1 MIGYTFK
8 EAFNF
13 YQKREFLECEKIC
26 IKILNETPNNF
37 EVINLYAVLL
47 FQKKNYKK
55 AITFF
60 NKAIKINPGR
70 PDLYNNLSIA
80 LFQEKKY
87 KEAIISWDNAIKI
100 KPDYAEAFFNKGNV
114 YSIIKDYKNSIKNFE
129 EAIKIKK
136 NYKEAFSN
144 LGNVYVEMKDYERA
158 LEKFNLSTQI
168 SPINPIEY
176 NNIGNIY
183 FELKNFK
190 KALENFDKAL
200 NIDRNFALSYY
211 NKAKTFKEINN
222 NEKAVINYEKAILL
236 NKNFSEAYKNL
247 GNVYLDLKIL
257 DKSIYNHQKALK
269 INPNISFLEGT
280 ILQSKCGIC
289 DWENFSEN
297 KNLLEKNILS
307 GKKSSNPF
315 STLLIYDSPHLHK
328 KSSKIFF
335 ENEYNRNGIKE
346 ILKELPSNKKV
357 HIGYYSSDFH
367 NHATMYLMANLFEM
381 HDKSK
386 FQTYAFSFGQ
396 DDNSEIR
403 NRVSK
408 TFDKFLDVRLKT
420 DEQIVDM
427 SRELKIDIA
436 VDLKG
441 FTLNNRFG
449 IFVKRCAPIQ
459 ISYLGYPG
467 TMASNCI
474 DYLVADKTLIPEENK
489 KFYTEKIIY
498 MPNTYQVNDP
508 TLKVSKKK
516 FERKEL
522 GLPENGIVF
531 CCFNQNYKIL
541 PDMFSIWIEIIKK
554 VENSV
559 LWLMS
564 DNPISET
571 NLKKKFIKNNISENR
586 LIFAS
591 RMPHREHLSR
601 LKLADIFLDT
611 FPYNAH
617 TTASDA
623 LRVGLPVVTLKG
635 QSFASRVASSLLNSL
650 DLNELITNSDNEYK
664 KLAIKI
670 AENLS
675 LLQEIK
681 KKINNNI
688 SNKPLFDAK
697 LFTQHLEKAYLVAL
711 QRLKKN
717 KSVDDIEIDH

>member
-13 YQKREFLECEKIC
+13 YKKREFFECEKIC
-26 IKILNETPNNF
+26 IKILKETPNNF

-47 FQKKNYKK
+47 FQKKNYKE

-60 NKAIKINPGR
+60 NKAIKINPSR

-80 LFQEKKY
+80 LFQEKKF

-158 LEKFNLSTQI
+158 LEKFNLSIQI
-168 SPINPIEY
+168 NPINPIEY

-211 NKAKTFKEINN
+211 NKAKIYKEINN

-297 KNLLEKNILS
+297 KNLLEKNIFS

-315 STLLIYDSPHLHK
+315 STLLMYDSPRLHK

-335 ENEYNRNGIKE
+335 ESEYNRNSFKE

-386 FQTYAFSFGQ
+386 FQTHAFSFGQ

-467 TMASNCI
+467 TMASDCI
-474 DYLVADKTLIPEENK
+474 DYLVADRTLIPEENK

-681 KKINNNI
+681 KKINSNI
-688 SNKPLFDAK
+688 SNKPLFNAK
-697 LFTQHLEKAYLVAL
+697 LFTQHLEKAYLIAL

>member
-26 IKILNETPNNF
+26 VKILKETPNNF

-47 FQKKNYKK
+47 FQKKNYKE

-60 NKAIKINPGR
+60 NKAIKINPNR

-114 YSIIKDYKNSIKNFE
+114 YSIIKDYKNSIKSFE

-136 NYKEAFSN
+136 NYKEAYSN
-144 LGNVYVEMKDYERA
+144 LGNVYVEIKDYKKA
-158 LEKFNLSTQI
+158 LEKFDLAIQI
-168 SPINPIEY
+168 KPINPIEY

-190 KALENFDKAL
+190 KALENFHKAL

-211 NKAKTFKEINN
+211 NKAKTYKEINN
-222 NEKAVINYEKAILL
+222 NEKAIINYEKAILL

-297 KNLLEKNILS
+297 KNLLEKNIFS

-315 STLLIYDSPHLHK
+315 STLLMYDSPRLHK

-335 ENEYNRNGIKE
+335 ESEYNRNSFKE

-386 FQTYAFSFGQ
+386 FQTHAFSFGQ

-474 DYLVADKTLIPEENK
+474 DYLVADRTLIPEENK

-522 GLPENGIVF
+522 GLPDNGIVF

-697 LFTQHLEKAYLVAL
+697 LFTQHLEKAYLIAF

-717 KSVDDIEIDH
+717 KSLDNIEIDH

>member
-1 MIGYTFK
+1 MNSYTFK

-13 YQKREFLECEKIC
+13 YQKREFLESEKIC
-26 IKILNETPNNF
+26 IKILKESPNNF

-47 FQKKNYKK
+47 FQKKNYKE

-60 NKAIKINPGR
+60 NKAIKINPKR

-200 NIDRNFALSYY
+200 NIDKNFALSYY
-211 NKAKTFKEINN
+211 NKAKTYKEINN

-403 NRVSK
+403 DRVSK

-474 DYLVADKTLIPEENK
+474 DYLVADRTLIPEENK

-522 GLPENGIVF
+522 GLPDNGIVF

-697 LFTQHLEKAYLVAL
+697 LFTQHLEKAYLIAL